1 MASGII
7 REVVAMVTPPQVAHH
22 NSVASAPVSHSYVFT
37 PLLSL
42 LLTICLCLVLIQGIS
57 GLGFWF
63 GLAWTGG
70 SENEGVCHTSLMT

>member
-1 MASGII
+1 
-7 REVVAMVTPPQVAHH
+7 MVTPPQVAHH
-22 NSVASAPVSHSYVFT
+22 NSVASAPHLSRSYVFT

-42 LLTICLCLVLIQGIS
+42 LLTICLCLVLIHGIS

-70 SENEGVCHTSLMT
+70 SE